1 MAKNKSGIDI
11 QEKDTK
17 VKSKSKKTKVKDEP
31 LESKVSQVATCNCQ
45 VAEPLDDVKVV
56 GDNVKVDVEQ
66 SLIAASKLAE
76 IDCRSYN
83 HSDVVGG
90 YIRRKRSI

>member
-1 MAKNKSGIDI
+1 MAKNKDNI

-17 VKSKSKKTKVKDEP
+17 VKSSTKKTKKVEP
-31 LESKVSQVATCNCQ
+31 LEPKNETLESKD
-45 VAEPLDDVKVV
+45 ELL
-56 GDNVKVDVEQ
+56 DNVKVDVE
-66 SLIAASKLAE
+66 
-76 IDCRSYN
+76 IDLRSYN

>member
-1 MAKNKSGIDI
+1 MAKTKDNKDNI

-17 VKSKSKKTKVKDEP
+17 VKSSTKKTKVKDEP
-31 LESKVSQVATCNCQ
+31 LESKVSK
-45 VAEPLDDVKVV
+45 VAEPLDDI
-56 GDNVKVDVEQ
+56 KVDVE
-66 SLIAASKLAE
+66 
-76 IDCRSYN
+76 IDLRSYN

>member
-1 MAKNKSGIDI
+1 MAKTNSDI

-17 VKSKSKKTKVKDEP
+17 TKPKKTKKVEVEKVEKSVDE
-31 LESKVSQVATCNCQ
+31 KI
-45 VAEPLDDVKVV
+45 DD
-56 GDNVKVDVEQ
+56 VKVDVE
-66 SLIAASKLAE
+66 
-76 IDCRSYN
+76 IDCRNYN

>member
-1 MAKNKSGIDI
+1 MAKSNI
-11 QEKDTK
+11 QDTETK

-31 LESKVSQVATCNCQ
+31 LESKVSKVAPCNCQ

-56 GDNVKVDVEQ
+56 EDNVQVDVE
-66 SLIAASKLAE
+66 
-76 IDCRSYN
+76 IDLRSYN

>member
-1 MAKNKSGIDI
+1 MAKSKSENNI

-17 VKSKSKKTKVKDEP
+17 VKSSTKKTKVKDEP
-31 LESKVSQVATCNCQ
+31 LESKVSKVAPCNCQ
-45 VAEPLDDVKVV
+45 VAEPLDDVKV
-56 GDNVKVDVEQ
+56 DV
-66 SLIAASKLAE
+66 E

>member
-1 MAKNKSGIDI
+1 MAKNNI

-17 VKSKSKKTKVKDEP
+17 VKSSTKKTK
-31 LESKVSQVATCNCQ
+31 KVETEKV
-45 VAEPLDDVKVV
+45 VDVKVDSD
-56 GDNVKVDVEQ
+56 DNVKVDV
-66 SLIAASKLAE
+66 E